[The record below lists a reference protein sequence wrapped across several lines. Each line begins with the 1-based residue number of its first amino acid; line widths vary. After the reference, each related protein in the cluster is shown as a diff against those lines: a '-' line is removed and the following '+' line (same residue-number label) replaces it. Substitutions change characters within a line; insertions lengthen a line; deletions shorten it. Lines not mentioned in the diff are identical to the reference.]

1 MRRIFLALSFLCLT
15 CLSAC
20 EAPMQLRFDSVHFF
34 QTEEE
39 LAKKKVNL
47 EQVSIYTRNLQAAI
61 SKALKKAKNQQI
73 PATKAYV
80 VVAVRSDNEVAVWLD
95 AEPQMHEY
103 FDYEITE
110 AVRKLAPFQVDSGIV
125 VLAIKMAINTPV
137 HIEKAVPEPKEW
149 LAAKAKV
156 GDPNDI
162 EQVVLAAWPES
173 E

>member
-1 MRRIFLALSFLCLT
+1 MRRLFLVLGFLSLALLG
-15 CLSAC
+15 AC
-20 EAPMQLRFDSVHFF
+20 DAPMQLRFDSVYFF
-34 QTEEE
+34 QSEEE

-47 EQVSIYTRNLQAAI
+47 EHMSIYMRNLQAAI
-61 SKALKKAKNQQI
+61 SKALKNAKNQQI

-95 AEPQMHEY
+95 AEPAMHEY

-110 AVRKLAPFQVDSGIV
+110 AVRKLGPFQVDSGIV
-125 VLAIKMAINTPV
+125 VFAIKMAINTPT
-137 HIEKAVPEPKEW
+137 HIEKAIPEPKEW
-149 LAAKAKV
+149 KAAKAKV
-156 GDPNDI
+156 GDPSDI

>member
-1 MRRIFLALSFLCLT
+1 
-15 CLSAC
+15 
-20 EAPMQLRFDSVHFF
+20 MQLRFDSVYFF
-34 QTEEE
+34 QTEDE

-61 SKALKKAKNQQI
+61 SRALKNAKNQQI

-80 VVAVRSDNEVAVWLD
+80 VVAVRADNEVAVWLD
-95 AEPQMHEY
+95 AEPAMHEY

-110 AVRKLAPFQVDSGIV
+110 AVRKLGPFQVESGIV
-125 VLAIKMAINTPV
+125 VLAIKMAINTPT
-137 HIEKAVPEPKEW
+137 HIEKAVPEPKDW
-149 LAAKAKV
+149 LAAKSKV
-156 GDPNDI
+156 GDPTDI